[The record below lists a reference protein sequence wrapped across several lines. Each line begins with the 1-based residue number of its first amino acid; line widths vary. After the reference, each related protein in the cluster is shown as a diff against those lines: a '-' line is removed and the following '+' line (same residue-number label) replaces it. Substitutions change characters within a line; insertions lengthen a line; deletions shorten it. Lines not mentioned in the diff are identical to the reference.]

1 MKTIG
6 RVAAG
11 LILAASGAGAAMA
24 ADPADPALRGLAD
37 CAALSDVA
45 AKAACYDTASA
56 ALNTAVRTGEIIIV
70 RKKEAQ
76 AAQRNAFGFNLP
88 SLNIF
93 DRITGGGDKKDDN
106 KDRKAGEVVA
116 TGGLDALNTE
126 VKSATQDGNGHWI
139 ITTAEDA
146 VWRQIDNEVLSPRP
160 HKARRTPMLRR
171 RPSSPT
177 PCLASSIR
185 CSTRRSR
192 APTSMAPRVTSPCP
206 MAR

>member
-1 MKTIG
+1 MASRPRRCKRAAAKDPGFGMKTIG

-11 LILAASGAGAAMA
+11 LVLAVSSAGAAMA
-24 ADPADPALRGLAD
+24 ADPADPALKGLAD

-93 DRITGGGDKKDDN
+93 DRINGDKKE
-106 KDRKAGEVVA
+106 KKEG
-116 TGGLDALNTE
+116 
-126 VKSATQDGNGHWI
+126 K
-139 ITTAEDA
+139 
-146 VWRQIDNEVLSPRP
+146 
-160 HKARRTPMLRR
+160 
-171 RPSSPT
+171 
-177 PCLASSIR
+177 
-185 CSTRRSR
+185 
-192 APTSMAPRVTSPCP
+192 
-206 MAR
+206 

>member
-11 LILAASGAGAAMA
+11 LILAASGAGAARA
-24 ADPADPALRGLAD
+24 AEPADPALKALAE
-37 CAALSDVA
+37 CGALSDVA

-56 ALNTAVRTGEIIIV
+56 ALNTAIRSGEIIIV

-93 DRITGGGDKKDDN
+93 DRINGDKKES
-106 KDRKAGEVVA
+106 KKEGKPGEVVA
-116 TGGLDALNTE
+116 AGGLDSLNTE
-126 VKSATQDGNGHWI
+126 AKSASQDGNGHWTI
-139 ITTAEDA
+139 VTVEGA

-160 HKARRTPMLRR
+160 HPGSKVEIKR
-171 RPSSPT
+171 
-177 PCLASSIR
+177 ASFGSFLMKIDRLPAIR
-185 CSTRRSR
+185 VKRSE
-192 APTSMAPRVTSPCP
+192 
-206 MAR
+206 